1 MNNQNSTNTNQ
12 LTLKEFFSS
21 VENIDRACS
30 TVIENSI
37 AIFLPHKRLDK
48 TDIQKK
54 FYANNQILEIESD
67 LFEKVEIRGRLLGQQ
82 HKDILEVLLSSQIIY
97 DKAYK
102 RFKTK
107 LTAYNIL
114 KRLKKDPSN
123 KKWLIQKLDEIA
135 ECRIKIHFNDE
146 NNDLNGF
153 NFNFINSIQDKNQR
167 EITINFTPEYT
178 HFMAKNEMLD
188 YREYVDDILSI
199 KNDFIKAVVRYML
212 INNGKNSQIGIG
224 KLLDKMK
231 YEHLVSA
238 IDLERDIR
246 ELKRAE
252 TQEMLIEKFG
262 IYLTND
268 ESTLTFNK
276 NGKKKHYFI
285 EPALDL

>member
-1 MNNQNSTNTNQ
+1 LNNQTNTNQ

-97 DKAYK
+97 DKTYK

-146 NNDLNGF
+146 NNDVNGF

-212 INNGKNSQIGIG
+212 INNGKNSQIGIS

-246 ELKRAE
+246 ELKRPE
-252 TQEMLIEKFG
+252 TQAMLIEKFG

-276 NGKKKHYFI
+276 NSNKKHYFI
-285 EPALDL
+285 EPSLDL